1 MTLRI
6 LRDLFIVGAL
16 SGGIVGLAMAD
27 TPPDSKAADA
37 PAAPPAPS
45 PETLKK
51 ARDAGLKPEVRKGIT
66 VYCWED
72 AEIGTHFKTKKC
84 VNDTQLAQVIEQRQ
98 AAKDQLTRGG
108 GNYAASK

>member
-1 MTLRI
+1 MTIKTLRAG
-6 LRDLFIVGAL
+6 LIVCAL
-16 SGGIVGLAMAD
+16 GGGLVGVSRAD
-27 TPPDSKAADA
+27 TPPDPKAADA
-37 PAAPPAPS
+37 PAAPAPS

-51 ARDAGLKPEVRKGIT
+51 ARDAGLKPEVHKGTT